1 MRNRSK
7 SEHAYL
13 ASCGAL
19 FAALGTAAVGILPN
33 LLPARNPK
41 YSLLIYDAAVSRDGL
56 VTALGW
62 WMPGMLLVIGNF
74 IFIHRRIRN
83 ASPAEPQAPKP

>member
-1 MRNRSK
+1 LRNRSR

-41 YSLLIYDAAVSRDGL
+41 YSLPIYDAAVL
-56 VTALGW
+56 VTALWW
-62 WMPGMLLVIGNF
+62 WMPGMLLVIGYF

-83 ASPAEPQAPKP
+83 ASPAEPQAPKR